1 MQILRV
7 FQGISRLPGRGFH
20 SKASIFA
27 FISFAVLVLAFAH
40 HARVQGATGNGAGSG
55 GSNPSSHYQIAVYY
69 WPNYHVDPRNE
80 AKLGKGWTEWELV
93 KAGKVKFAGQDQ
105 PHVPLWGYRDESDPK
120 QMARSIDAM
129 ADHGITAILFDWY
142 RYNDGSFL
150 DDCLRKGFLK
160 APNRNRVKFALMW
173 ANHNFLD
180 IFPRKSDNP
189 TLWYAGTVTRPTFD
203 RVTGEAVRDFFSQPN
218 YWKIDGKPYFSIYEL
233 HTMIKGLGGL
243 EPTRDALQSF
253 HARTK
258 AAGFPGLHLNI
269 VGWGLTQAMALVK
282 GQPMIGVDPSRTIQT
297 EADLLTYLN
306 ADSVTWYTWTHV
318 ASPTEPT
325 ETYDHWGARST
336 PLWAQWQ
343 KDVHIPFYPDVSVGW
358 DGTPRNYPGGIIV
371 GNSPALFRKYL
382 EEAKNYLDRQ
392 PPDRRILTLNAWNEW
407 VEGSY
412 LEPDKK
418 SGLAYLDAIEQV
430 FGAGAP
436 GGNLRA
442 GSATY

>member
-1 MQILRV
+1 MKFLRI
-7 FQGISRLPGRGFH
+7 FQSITGLLRRGRH
-20 SKASIFA
+20 SKFLALALMGF
-27 FISFAVLVLAFAH
+27 VLALGACKD
-40 HARVQGATGNGAGSG
+40 HASAPGATAAGAGNPAAKQT
-55 GSNPSSHYQIAVYY
+55 SNYQVAVYY

-93 KAGKVKFAGQDQ
+93 KAGKVKYPGQDQ

-120 QMARSIDAM
+120 EMARSIDAM

-150 DDCLRKGFLK
+150 DDCLRKGFLQ
-160 APNRNRVKFALMW
+160 APNRNRIKFALMW
-173 ANHNFLD
+173 ANHNFID

-243 EPTRDALQSF
+243 KQTRDALESF
-253 HARTK
+253 RARTT
-258 AAGFPGLHLNI
+258 AAGFPGLHLDI
-269 VGWGLTQAMALVK
+269 VGWGLTQATILVK
-282 GQPMIGVDPSRTIQT
+282 GQPMTGVDPSRTIQT
-297 EADLLTYLN
+297 EADLVAYLN
-306 ADSVTWYTWTHV
+306 ADSVNWYTWTHV

-325 ETYDHWGARST
+325 ETYDHWGARSV
-336 PLWAQWQ
+336 PLWAKWQ
-343 KDVHIPFYPDVSVGW
+343 SDVRVPFYPNVSVGW
-358 DGTPRNYPGGIIV
+358 DGSPRNYAGGIVV

-382 EEAKNYLDRQ
+382 EQAKSYLDQQ

-412 LEPDKK
+412 LEPDKRT
-418 SGLAYLDAIEQV
+418 GLGYLEAIQQV
-430 FGAGAP
+430 FGASSP
-436 GGNLRA
+436 GGNLQA
-442 GSATY
+442 ASGQ

>member
-1 MQILRV
+1 M
-7 FQGISRLPGRGFH
+7 GF
-20 SKASIFA
+20 
-27 FISFAVLVLAFAH
+27 VLVLGACKD
-40 HARVQGATGNGAGSG
+40 HASAPAATAAGAGNPPAKQT
-55 GSNPSSHYQIAVYY
+55 SNYQVAVYY

-93 KAGKVKFAGQDQ
+93 KAGKVKFPGQDQ

-120 QMARSIDAM
+120 EMARSIDAM

-150 DDCLRKGFLK
+150 DGCLRKGFLQ
-160 APNRNRVKFALMW
+160 APNRNRIKFALMW
-173 ANHNFLD
+173 ANHNFID

-243 EPTRDALQSF
+243 KQTRDALESF
-253 HARTK
+253 RARTK
-258 AAGFPGLHLNI
+258 AAGFPGLHLDI
-269 VGWGLTQAMALVK
+269 VGWGLTQAMVLVK
-282 GQPMIGVDPSRTIQT
+282 GQPMTGVDPSRTIQT
-297 EADLLTYLN
+297 EADLVAYLN
-306 ADSVTWYTWTHV
+306 ADSVNWYTWTHV

-325 ETYDHWGARST
+325 ETYDHWGARSV
-336 PLWAQWQ
+336 PLWAEWQ
-343 KDVHIPFYPDVSVGW
+343 SDVHIPFYPNVSVGW
-358 DGTPRNYPGGIIV
+358 DGSPRNYAGGIIV

-382 EEAKNYLDRQ
+382 EQAKSYLDQQ

-412 LEPDKK
+412 LEPDKRT
-418 SGLAYLDAIEQV
+418 GLGYLEAIQQV
-430 FGAGAP
+430 FGAGSP
-436 GGNLRA
+436 GGNLQA
-442 GSATY
+442 ASGQ